1 MEGEMMDIE
10 IRIDTKDGVEK
21 RTLKNGVEM
30 KVTELAMT
38 MIYNTICH
46 QMPVGHTIFRN
57 YDKEK
62 ELWTV
67 EVYKDAKDYKNRP
80 IWEGRFWKAE
90 AGI

>member
-1 MEGEMMDIE
+1 MMDIE
-10 IRIDTKDGVEK
+10 IKIDTKDGVEK
-21 RTLKNGVEM
+21 RILKNGVEM

-38 MIYNTICH
+38 MIYNTICY
-46 QMPVGHTIFRN
+46 QMPAGHTIFRN

-62 ELWTV
+62 KLWTV